1 MISKPSASG
10 SVPAALRQAS
20 QLDEIQAFV
29 AVGRAGSFSAAADM
43 LSKDAS
49 TISRRIAALEQRL
62 GVQLIART
70 TRRLAITEAGK
81 SYLAR
86 MSAVLEEM
94 ANADAELSARGDRP
108 QGLLR
113 ISLPRTY
120 GRLWL
125 APLLP
130 RFMAAYPEVQ
140 LDVRFSD
147 HFVDLVSDDFDVA
160 VRLGALQS
168 STLVARRIGE
178 VRRHVYASAAYLRAH
193 ETPGEP
199 RELAGHRCLGFAGY
213 QRSAEWSL
221 RKGRQRVTVQVAL
234 AMHTDD
240 SDSLITAA
248 AEGAG
253 LVVATDWLVEKH
265 PLGGKLRPVLGDWEV
280 GEPGAIYIVTP
291 TASFLPAKVR
301 VFIDMVIGA
310 LRKQRPAASP
320 PAR

>member
-1 MISKPSASG
+1 MTSPRSASIPA
-10 SVPAALRQAS
+10 SVVTRQAS

-29 AVGRAGSFSAAADM
+29 AVGQTGSFSAAAAL

-49 TISRRIAALEQRL
+49 TISRRIAALERRL
-62 GVQLIART
+62 GVRLIART
-70 TRRLAITEAGK
+70 TRRLAITEAGN

-94 ANADAELSARGDRP
+94 ANADAELSARGNRP

-130 RFMAAYPEVQ
+130 RFMAAYPDVQ

-147 HFVDLVSDDFDVA
+147 QFVDLVSEDFDVA

-168 STLVARRIGE
+168 SSLVARKVGE

-193 ETPGEP
+193 GTPSAP
-199 RELAGHRCLGFAGY
+199 REIAQHRCLGFAGY

-221 RKGRQRVTVQVAL
+221 RKGRQRVTVGVKL

-253 LVVATDWLVEKH
+253 LVIATGWLVEKH
-265 PLGGKLRPVLGDWEV
+265 PLGGKLRPVLPDWEV

-301 VFIDMVIGA
+301 VFIEMVSGA
-310 LRKQRPAASP
+310 LRR
-320 PAR
+320 